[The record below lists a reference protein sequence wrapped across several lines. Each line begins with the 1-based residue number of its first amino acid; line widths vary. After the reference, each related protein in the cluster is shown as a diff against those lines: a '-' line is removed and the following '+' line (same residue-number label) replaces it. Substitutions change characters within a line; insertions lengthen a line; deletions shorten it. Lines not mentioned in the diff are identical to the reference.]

1 MKEAKEAF
9 EQKINKLKQE
19 KLELRERNSSLEK
32 ELEKKNQMIDETESR
47 TNSYSELKL
56 PITISEE
63 DV

>member
-1 MKEAKEAF
+1 MKEAKKAN

-32 ELEKKNQMIDETESR
+32 ELEKKNEMIDEIESR
-47 TNSYSELKL
+47 ANSYSELKL